1 MLPLLGQMTLAPRHL
16 QRIGVGLFCAVAVSV
31 VSSAH
36 AAEGSAASEAQAR
49 ALVKSLQVS
58 SPYRIS
64 DQALTGKIRYELA
77 FSDGAGLSL
86 PETGEQHVE
95 QRGDHLI
102 VTICRDR
109 CGQEAAPSEAEL
121 NRFLQPNRWVQS
133 KDEVIADFARVGRP
147 GDSVDQRMPSLA
159 KAVADRMSGPIE
171 FQHYWTAREAYD
183 YQSGDCSEFAVLLAA
198 AARARNIPTR
208 VVAGL
213 AYSSRFLFG
222 QHVFGPHMWVQSWNG
237 VRWVSYD
244 AALGDFDAGHIALVL
259 GDGTPAGFR
268 AVSDMIHK
276 LRIVSAVGLV
286 RAVPGS
292 AH

>member
-1 MLPLLGQMTLAPRHL
+1 MGA
-16 QRIGVGLFCAVAVSV
+16 GLFCAAFVSV
-31 VSSAH
+31 VSSAY
-36 AAEGSAASEAQAR
+36 AAEGSAASEEQAR
-49 ALVKSLQVS
+49 ANIKSLQVS

-64 DQALTGKIRYELA
+64 DQTLTGKIRYELA

-95 QRGDHLI
+95 KRGDHLI

-109 CGQEAAPSEAEL
+109 CGQEAAPGEAEL

-147 GDSVDQRMPSLA
+147 SDSVGERMSLLV
-159 KAVADRMSGPIE
+159 KAVADRMTGRIE

-183 YQSGDCSEFAVLLAA
+183 YQSGDCSESAVLLAA

-213 AYSSRFLFG
+213 AYASRFLGG
-222 QHVFGPHMWVQSWNG
+222 QHLFGPHMWVQSWNG
-237 VRWVSYD
+237 ERWVSYD
-244 AALGDFDAGHIALVL
+244 AGLGDFDAGHIALVL
-259 GDGTPAGFR
+259 GDGTPGGLV
-268 AVSDMIHK
+268 AVSDLIHK
-276 LRIVSAVGLV
+276 LRIVNAVGLV
-286 RAVPGS
+286 RPVPDS